1 MLKFFRSAP
10 KPPAPEPEPEIR
22 PETTSRPASRSAAAG
37 LPPAPPPLPEVQEGN
52 EDSDWAMWEDSV
64 SFQDSQMPSTFGD
77 LDSVR
82 TRDEPA
88 KKPKDVDPFATVRRR
103 GS

>member
-10 KPPAPEPEPEIR
+10 KTPAPEAEPEV
-22 PETTSRPASRSAAAG
+22 RPAPRPVSLRPAA
-37 LPPAPPPLPEVQEGN
+37 PPTPPPLPEVQEGN

-82 TRDEPA
+82 THDEPA
-88 KKPKDVDPFATVRRR
+88 KKPKEIDPFAAVRRR

>member
-10 KPPAPEPEPEIR
+10 KTSAPEEALDVHPAATCSPGV
-22 PETTSRPASRSAAAG
+22 RPAT
-37 LPPAPPPLPEVQEGN
+37 PPTPPPLPEVQEGN

-82 TRDEPA
+82 TREEPA
-88 KKPKDVDPFATVRRR
+88 KQPEEVDPFATVRRR